1 MKAPARGARVWRVMS
16 FMDETNEIPSSAVSL
31 NKKSA
36 RLQCRPA
43 AHQGD
48 MQHRHSDRSNC
59 NRTCHGSAP
68 RARAPGVAPSPA
80 CCTAA
85 MDALLRFPNVDMCR
99 RNIQRDRD
107 TNRRKPLQS
116 LAVHL
121 LVQVPT
127 AEELRQKQSLC
138 VS

>member
-1 MKAPARGARVWRVMS
+1 
-16 FMDETNEIPSSAVSL
+16 
-31 NKKSA
+31 
-36 RLQCRPA
+36 
-43 AHQGD
+43 
-48 MQHRHSDRSNC
+48 
-59 NRTCHGSAP
+59 
-68 RARAPGVAPSPA
+68 
-80 CCTAA
+80 